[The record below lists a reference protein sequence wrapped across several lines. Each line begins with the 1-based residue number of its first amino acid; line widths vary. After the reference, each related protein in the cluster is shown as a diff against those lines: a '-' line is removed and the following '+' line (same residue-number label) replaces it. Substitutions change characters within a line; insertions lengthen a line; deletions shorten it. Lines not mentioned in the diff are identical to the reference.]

1 MDINK
6 LVRSVLLDIG
16 PIIKMLPAEDTGG
29 SPKNYLME
37 ILELKTLPSINRV
50 YPHIVTTYLSRD
62 SLTEISTDDHRRM
75 RMFRMN
81 LEELTGGAE
90 IMSIRSL
97 QPVRSTLGDC
107 HGHVSTTGLNRFGRS
122 SSSALYG
129 AAIGTMVRYADGL
142 LAGSMHKPIQ
152 PRFHEPNII
161 EIDSTLNHIDLFK
174 IELCVAQDINLIT
187 FPESGF
193 DQIKQLFL
201 LDVRST
207 IYNNYNH
214 MDGIETAFGSI
225 NLKISDWS
233 GAESERLSLF
243 EKLLDQSHLI
253 TGTIVTG

>member
-16 PIIKMLPAEDTGG
+16 PIIRMLPAEDTGG

-50 YPHIVTTYLSRD
+50 YPNIITTYLSRD
-62 SLTEISTDDHRRM
+62 SLTEVCENEHTRM
-75 RMFRMN
+75 RTYRMN
-81 LEELTGGAE
+81 LQEITGGAE
-90 IMSIRSL
+90 IMSIRSMH
-97 QPVRSTLGDC
+97 PVRSKTDVC
-107 HGHVSTTGLNRFGRS
+107 CGHVSTTGLNRYGRS
-122 SSSALYG
+122 TSASLYG
-129 AAIGTMVRYADGL
+129 ASIGTMVRYADGL
-142 LAGSMHKPIQ
+142 LAGAIHKPIQ

-161 EIDSTLNHIDLFK
+161 EIDSVYNHIDLFK

-214 MDGIETAFGSI
+214 MDGIETAFGSV
-225 NLKISDWS
+225 NLRISDWAN
-233 GAESERLSLF
+233 AESDRMNLF
-243 EKLLDQSHLI
+243 EKLLGESHLR
-253 TGTIVTG
+253 TGAIVTG